1 MKSTTAQSI
10 KSEEKLALTEISVRE
25 LNAFL
30 AEDDEGITKQRKILD
45 KAYEK
50 ALDGDGKL
58 LEWFLNKTYGRP
70 AYETDVTSKGEKIES
85 ISVEIIRPNAS

>member
-1 MKSTTAQSI
+1 MKSTESKA
-10 KSEEKLALTEISVRE
+10 KSQDKLALTEVSVRE

-50 ALDGDGKL
+50 ALDGDGKI

-85 ISVEIIRPNAS
+85 ISVEIIRANAS